1 VTNLTNDQILDNL
14 DFTVVNPATGIVLS
28 ATSNP
33 IIAPIGPGQTS
44 TDQCIGVY
52 DFPPGPYPKQV
63 DFIFSATGYHQSDS
77 SSYCCHDRLD
87 TLSIELPDCTNC
99 IDVVDYDIYC
109 DSLGDYYLDFCVENN
124 STPSFVADELDIAK
138 LSSTPPW
145 LGLSQYVWD
154 NTHSLDFPLMSGE
167 SFCET
172 VQIIG
177 SPLANGD
184 MIELEFRFNNIAQDS
199 CCAEREVLNL
209 TLECCDYV
217 PDLPHC
223 NDCVD
228 RVEVIEYQGE
238 KYVIY
243 WADSLCS
250 DALTIVYNYCDG
262 TEFCREGGLLGETV
276 CSDLMPNL
284 FDNYIFDELLWSKDT
299 DCTDTCCLD
308 SCEFFDRVN
317 APVLTNAP
325 DLGSCTMDLTTLTL
339 NDCDQ
344 VSIDWG
350 DGIVEGPFPAG
361 NVAVSHTYSPG
372 TYEAIMYVQE
382 IGADGNACWEGVS
395 RFEVQTGCTG
405 KQPVEE
411 VSVFRNYPN
420 PFTEQT
426 MIEFTLTKDAA
437 VTLLVYD
444 STGRKIAMLLDTDPI
459 TTGRH
464 EVTFD
469 GKNHP
474 PGAYYYTI
482 RAGDFFGTQKMV
494 LVK

>member
-1 VTNLTNDQILDNL
+1 
-14 DFTVVNPATGIVLS
+14 
-28 ATSNP
+28 
-33 IIAPIGPGQTS
+33 
-44 TDQCIGVY
+44 
-52 DFPPGPYPKQV
+52 
-63 DFIFSATGYHQSDS
+63 
-77 SSYCCHDRLD
+77 
-87 TLSIELPDCTNC
+87 
-99 IDVVDYDIYC
+99 
-109 DSLGDYYLDFCVENN
+109 
-124 STPSFVADELDIAK
+124 
-138 LSSTPPW
+138 
-145 LGLSQYVWD
+145 
-154 NTHSLDFPLMSGE
+154 
-167 SFCET
+167 
-172 VQIIG
+172 
-177 SPLANGD
+177 
-184 MIELEFRFNNIAQDS
+184 
-199 CCAEREVLNL
+199 VLNL

-262 TEFCREGGLLGETV
+262 TEFCREGGLLGE
-276 CSDLMPNL
+276 
-284 FDNYIFDELLWSKDT
+284 
-299 DCTDTCCLD
+299 
-308 SCEFFDRVN
+308 
-317 APVLTNAP
+317 
-325 DLGSCTMDLTTLTL
+325 TL

-426 MIEFTLTKDAA
+426 MIE
-437 VTLLVYD
+437 
-444 STGRKIAMLLDTDPI
+444 
-459 TTGRH
+459 H